1 MVSIDEASFVIADIP
16 GLIQG
21 AHQGAGLGDRFLG
34 HVERCY
40 TLLHIIDGTEEDI
53 ATNWQTVRDEL
64 KAYGNG
70 LEEKNEIVVINKIDA
85 MSEKEIEDKCR
96 VLEKAGAKE
105 ILLISSVA
113 GKGIDKVLRR
123 IRDLVNANSYTR
135 ACAEVNNKT
144 WAP

>member
-1 MVSIDEASFVIADIP
+1 M
-16 GLIQG
+16 
-21 AHQGAGLGDRFLG
+21 
-34 HVERCY
+34 
-40 TLLHIIDGTEEDI
+40 
-53 ATNWQTVRDEL
+53 TNWQTVRDEL

-70 LEEKNEIVVINKIDA
+70 LEEKNEIVAINKIDA

-96 VLEKAGAKE
+96 VLEKAGVKE

-135 ACAEVNNKT
+135 SCAEVNNKT